1 MNKKVGSRTELL
13 GFIGKSMMRTPIVVE
28 VGVLRG
34 AFSQRI
40 LDEMNPSELYLIDT
54 WGMHYKS
61 FVDYRDYDGVKWD
74 TMYANVKKKFAKY
87 GQVKVIR
94 GLSVEEAVKFQ
105 DGYFDFVYI
114 DADHDRLFEDLAA
127 WYQKVRQGGWIAG
140 HDYNLQPV
148 QRDVRSFFGEN
159 YAVTGE
165 SMLPSWYHHKEQ

>member
-94 GLSVEEAVKFQ
+94 GLSVEEA
-105 DGYFDFVYI
+105 
-114 DADHDRLFEDLAA
+114 
-127 WYQKVRQGGWIAG
+127 
-140 HDYNLQPV
+140 
-148 QRDVRSFFGEN
+148 
-159 YAVTGE
+159 
-165 SMLPSWYHHKEQ
+165 